1 MDTVLTLRKRGRPPG
16 HKQFTERLP
25 SVLATPTDV
34 EKLAYILAARH
45 VTASALLR
53 ELIAREHRRLLRTSQ
68 RPAQAMST
76 MPADEHE
83 EQDDD

>member
-34 EKLAYILAARH
+34 ENWPISSPRA
-45 VTASALLR
+45 T
-53 ELIAREHRRLLRTSQ
+53 
-68 RPAQAMST
+68 
-76 MPADEHE
+76 
-83 EQDDD
+83 